1 MTLEEIISSLRD
13 QITDRESLIPKD
25 EPDSIFTHD
34 AEALREAV
42 KLLEILRGIA
52 HKTVRG
58 GLAQELRHYG
68 LTNGSALGRHMGIMD
83 EAADAIESLR
93 KELEWKDKVIEL
105 AQRTEQQTQAE
116 RDAAVRDL
124 EEIMFRGRLNIDTCR
139 YCSTKDCY
147 GRGGYR
153 GCAPK
158 WRDKDRQEEIN
169 YGKETEV

>member
-25 EPDSIFTHD
+25 EPDSIFAHD

-42 KLLEILRGIA
+42 K
-52 HKTVRG
+52 T
-58 GLAQELRHYG
+58 
-68 LTNGSALGRHMGIMD
+68 
-83 EAADAIESLR
+83 IETL
-93 KELEWKDKVIEL
+93 K
-105 AQRTEQQTQAE
+105 AE

-124 EEIMFRGRLNIDTCR
+124 EEIMFRGGLNIDTCR
-139 YCSTKDCY
+139 YCATKDCY

-158 WRDKDRQEEIN
+158 WRGKDRQEEIN
-169 YGKETEV
+169 HGKETEV